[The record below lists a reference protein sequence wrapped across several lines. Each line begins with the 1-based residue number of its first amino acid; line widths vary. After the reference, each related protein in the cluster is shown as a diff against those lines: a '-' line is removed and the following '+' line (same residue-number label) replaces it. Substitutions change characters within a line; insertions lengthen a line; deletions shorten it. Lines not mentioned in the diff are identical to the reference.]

1 MKVNRDNVFDYVIAA
16 INQNDDG
23 DASLYK
29 FQQLEFSTQENGLW
43 RIASNNK
50 KSKVH
55 ILLL

>member
-1 MKVNRDNVFDYVIAA
+1 MFDYVIAA